1 MMNKKEK
8 QALKNEIYCLRSR
21 IKSSMAF
28 NKKVIEVTEDPKI
41 LKTLQ
46 ECQTGYEE
54 CLADIN
60 DIEEKMR
67 RHEENPSEYTY
78 EEFMADLDL
87 AGGGD
92 DKEGEE

>member
-41 LKTLQ
+41 LKILQ
-46 ECQTGYEE
+46 ECQDGYEE
-54 CLADIN
+54 CLKGLDDVEAQFQEGN
-60 DIEEKMR
+60 EK
-67 RHEENPSEYTY
+67 
-78 EEFMADLDL
+78 
-87 AGGGD
+87 
-92 DKEGEE
+92 

>member
-1 MMNKKEK
+1 MNAKTKKEV
-8 QALKNEIYCLRSR
+8 KNRLFVLRSR
-21 IKSSMAF
+21 IKSNMAF
-28 NKKVIEVTEDPKI
+28 NKKAMEMTENPES

-87 AGGGD
+87 DDGGD
-92 DKEGEE
+92 DKDGEE